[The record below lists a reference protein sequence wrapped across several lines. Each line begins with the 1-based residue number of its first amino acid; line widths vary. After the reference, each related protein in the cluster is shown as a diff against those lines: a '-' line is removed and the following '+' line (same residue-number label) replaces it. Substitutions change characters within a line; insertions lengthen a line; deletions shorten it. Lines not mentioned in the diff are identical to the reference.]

1 MSFASVKD
9 LYSLLLFKF
18 YQIRA
23 CVQSKLVPCAVR
35 PHSPHLSFLLVLLL
49 MLIEF
54 NDFLKLFTLLKVK
67 KIKTVSEFLIL
78 SLTILRMC
86 CTYATYT
93 FNPLFLNPSFL
104 KDFHLLSYL

>member
-9 LYSLLLFKF
+9 LYCLLLFKF

-54 NDFLKLFTLLKVK
+54 NDFF
-67 KIKTVSEFLIL
+67 KTFYTTKSEKNKNCF
-78 SLTILRMC
+78 
-86 CTYATYT
+86 
-93 FNPLFLNPSFL
+93 
-104 KDFHLLSYL
+104 